1 MFIECGNLHARI
13 VRATDDERTWLREY
27 LSFEDTQAKFA
38 KKRYGSGD
46 GRVRM
51 FDIFTGT
58 FPTGLLP
65 LVRKAGPM
73 EGFQIDLLD
82 SRKKPCEPDWT
93 VDLKWLRDY
102 QLAAVRNAVAFGRGI
117 ISAPTGCITGDAII
131 DVYRAGKS
139 FRLPLRDLVMRF
151 NGGRITWQKSG
162 RRNRVQGSGMYWDQS
177 IPTMVRSCDPDGYI
191 RLHQLCAATYSGMR
205 RTYDVQ
211 LANGKSLRATA
222 DHKFLTPDGWVELQQ
237 LHIGSKIITATN
249 KRLSGSTAKKPSWYK
264 IVNGLQKHP
273 FAGRRGVDPGKGG
286 WSVPTHR
293 LIAEAVLNGWEYTAY
308 VKALRQGRLPDSI
321 TYLDPKKYHVHHV
334 DLNPQN
340 NAVENLAVMLS
351 TEHRHLHGI
360 DNNWKNVTAKTT
372 VDTVSAISGYDE
384 EDTYDLTLTNEPH
397 NFVANGIVVHNSGKT
412 ELAIAL
418 HQVLSCRWLFLVHR
432 TTLVE
437 QAAERFTLRTGQTA
451 DIIGEGRW
459 ENTGATF
466 TCASFQSIYSALKR
480 KDPRV
485 LVLLQQIQGLLVDE
499 VHVLPSDTYWRV
511 SMTTQQAYYRF
522 GLSGTPLARGD
533 RRSLL
538 AIASTG
544 PIIYRIQPDVLIA
557 AGVLAK
563 PRIQLVPVA
572 QLSTCKTWQGVYGEC
587 IVRSRTRNQTIV
599 DCAKRA
605 EKPCLVFVKEIQHGR
620 LLTERLLKANLR
632 AEFVFGADSTPER
645 QAATRRLVRGDLD
658 VLVSSVIF
666 QEGVD
671 IPQLRS
677 VVIANGG
684 RSVIAALQRIGRGMR
699 VTADKNTFQVW
710 DVADHGCKLLE
721 RHTKA
726 RVRAYTSQGYETVE
740 AML

>member
-1 MFIECGNLHARI
+1 MLIECGNLHARI

-27 LSFEDTQAKFA
+27 LSFEDTTAKFA

-82 SRKKPCEPDWT
+82 SRKKPCEPDST
-93 VDLKWLRDY
+93 ADLTWLRDY
-102 QLAAVRNAVAFGRGI
+102 QLAAVARAVHAGRGI
-117 ISAPTGCITGDAII
+117 ISAPTG
-131 DVYRAGKS
+131 
-139 FRLPLRDLVMRF
+139 
-151 NGGRITWQKSG
+151 
-162 RRNRVQGSGMYWDQS
+162 
-177 IPTMVRSCDPDGYI
+177 
-191 RLHQLCAATYSGMR
+191 
-205 RTYDVQ
+205 
-211 LANGKSLRATA
+211 
-222 DHKFLTPDGWVELQQ
+222 
-237 LHIGSKIITATN
+237 
-249 KRLSGSTAKKPSWYK
+249 
-264 IVNGLQKHP
+264 
-273 FAGRRGVDPGKGG
+273 
-286 WSVPTHR
+286 
-293 LIAEAVLNGWEYTAY
+293 
-308 VKALRQGRLPDSI
+308 
-321 TYLDPKKYHVHHV
+321 
-334 DLNPQN
+334 
-340 NAVENLAVMLS
+340 
-351 TEHRHLHGI
+351 
-360 DNNWKNVTAKTT
+360 
-372 VDTVSAISGYDE
+372 
-384 EDTYDLTLTNEPH
+384 
-397 NFVANGIVVHNSGKT
+397 SGKT

-418 HQVLSCRWLFLVHR
+418 RQVFPCRWLFLVHR

-437 QAAERFTLRTGQTA
+437 QAAERFTLRTGQIA

-459 ENTGATF
+459 DNTGASF
-466 TCASFQSIYSALKR
+466 TVATFQSIHAALKR
-480 KDPRV
+480 NDPRA
-485 LVLLQQIQGLLVDE
+485 LALLGQAGGIIVDE
-499 VHVLPSDTYWRV
+499 CHVLPSESFWRV
-511 SMTTQQAYYRF
+511 AMRAQQAYYRI

-538 AIASTG
+538 AIAALG

-572 QLSTCKTWQGVYGEC
+572 QLSDCKTWQGVYGEC

-599 DCAKRA
+599 DCARKA

-620 LLTERLLKANLR
+620 LLTERLLKADLR

-684 RSVIAALQRIGRGMR
+684 KSVIAALQRIGRGMR
-699 VTADKNTFQVW
+699 VTADKSTFQVF
-710 DVADHGCKLLE
+710 DVADHGSRLLE
-721 RHTKA
+721 RHTRA

>member
-27 LSFEDTQAKFA
+27 LSFEDTRAKFA

-117 ISAPTGCITGDAII
+117 ISAPTG
-131 DVYRAGKS
+131 
-139 FRLPLRDLVMRF
+139 
-151 NGGRITWQKSG
+151 
-162 RRNRVQGSGMYWDQS
+162 
-177 IPTMVRSCDPDGYI
+177 
-191 RLHQLCAATYSGMR
+191 
-205 RTYDVQ
+205 
-211 LANGKSLRATA
+211 
-222 DHKFLTPDGWVELQQ
+222 
-237 LHIGSKIITATN
+237 
-249 KRLSGSTAKKPSWYK
+249 
-264 IVNGLQKHP
+264 
-273 FAGRRGVDPGKGG
+273 
-286 WSVPTHR
+286 
-293 LIAEAVLNGWEYTAY
+293 
-308 VKALRQGRLPDSI
+308 
-321 TYLDPKKYHVHHV
+321 
-334 DLNPQN
+334 
-340 NAVENLAVMLS
+340 
-351 TEHRHLHGI
+351 
-360 DNNWKNVTAKTT
+360 
-372 VDTVSAISGYDE
+372 
-384 EDTYDLTLTNEPH
+384 
-397 NFVANGIVVHNSGKT
+397 SGKT

-544 PIIYRIQPDVLIA
+544 PIIYRIQPDVLIE

-620 LLTERLLKANLR
+620 LLTERLLKADLR